1 MATALVVKIVGV
13 VLTLCVFSRIVWVE
27 NNPLFRFAQYLFV
40 GVSLGYAFVVLY
52 HQVLWPAAFQVLT
65 SDTQN
70 PQALTLYLPFMPFLL
85 GLLLLPRIT
94 GRQRFSW
101 LANIP
106 LALLFGVGAA
116 LALGGVVVGTLYP
129 QLIDTVQPTGA
140 TLPELI
146 GAALLAVGVILTLS
160 YFYFTVQR
168 DTGLGRLV
176 AGSAHLGYWLLMVA
190 FGFFLAGALRTYL
203 AALNER
209 LEFLVTWTF

>member
-13 VLTLCVFSRIVWVE
+13 VLTLFVFSRIVWAE
-27 NNPLFRFAQYLFV
+27 NNPLFRLAQYLFI

-52 HQVLWPAAFQVLT
+52 HQVLWPAVVQVVLGT
-65 SDTQN
+65 EN
-70 PQALTLYLPFMPFLL
+70 PQSLDLYLTLVPFIL

-94 GRQRFSW
+94 GRQGFSW

-116 LALGGVVVGTLYP
+116 LAVGGVLVGTLYP
-129 QLIDTVQPTGA
+129 QWIDTVQPAGN
-140 TLPELI
+140 TLPQLI
-146 GAALLAVGVILTLS
+146 GAAVLAVGVILTLS
-160 YFYFTVQR
+160 YFYFTVRR

-176 AGSAHLGYWLLMVA
+176 AGSAHVGYWLLMVA
-190 FGFFLAGALRTYL
+190 LGFFLAGALRTYL
-203 AALNER
+203 AALSER